1 MVTASADL
9 SLWKPVLVIG
19 VLQAGLYGLLPI
31 AFVLSYRVSR
41 TIAFVHGGIAG
52 ACGFIYWVLVYD
64 GTFVPGPHPA
74 LAPWL
79 GLLLMLILGA
89 VLGGSFGAVVMSRRV
104 ARLSLLTL
112 TVISLGTM
120 MILLGV
126 VTKVLMVYPGV
137 MPPGPFGAS
146 TVSVAGIVVT
156 SLRLGT
162 FIAVCVLV
170 VILAVILRSSA
181 GKQIQAICDDLD
193 ASAWCGINVPR
204 IGMAVYA
211 GSGAI
216 ASLAGVLITAT
227 VGPDPLA
234 LFQVMLRGLAVAI
247 IGGMV
252 SFPLALTGALVVGV
266 LESALVTGML
276 GDIGLGRQELVINC
290 TLLVLILLIARARK
304 VASPVLERRAL

>member
-1 MVTASADL
+1 MAGADL
-9 SLWKPVLVIG
+9 SLWKPVLIIG

-52 ACGFIYWVLVYD
+52 ACGFLYFMLVYD

-74 LAPWL
+74 LPPWL
-79 GLLLMLILGA
+79 GLTLMVIFGGILGGA
-89 VLGGSFGAVVMSRRV
+89 YGILVLSRRV
-104 ARLSLLTL
+104 ASLSIMTL

-120 MILLGV
+120 MILLGI
-126 VTKVLMVYPGV
+126 VTKVLLLYPGV
-137 MPPGPFGAS
+137 LPPGPFG
-146 TVSVAGIVVT
+146 TGTFSVAGIVVT
-156 SLRLGT
+156 NLRLGT
-162 FIAVCVLV
+162 FAAVVVLV
-170 VILAVILRSSA
+170 VFLAVSLQSQA

-193 ASAWCGINVPR
+193 ASTWCGINVPR

-216 ASLAGVLITAT
+216 ASLAGILITAT

-234 LFQVMLRGLAVAI
+234 LFQIILRGLAVAI
-247 IGGMV
+247 IGGML
-252 SFPLALTGALVVGV
+252 SLPLALIGALVIGI

-276 GDIGLGRQELVINC
+276 GDVGLGRQELLINA
-290 TLLVLILLIARARK
+290 TLLTLILLIARARK
-304 VASPVLERRAL
+304 LASPVLQRRAL